1 MKFTLILVLVISVA
15 LAKALEESPE
25 KDLSGEGTGQH
36 QQDKIALEPK
46 SQSRSRHNL
55 NVRSYYGMNEWMRED
70 ILDIVADFIDDDKE
84 GIAEYTYRALQRKYR
99 QRENWTCVAGE
110 NFHAYSR
117 FYKKILIEDL
127 DSDMFVFCFV

>member
-25 KDLSGEGTGQH
+25 KDLSGEGTGQ
-36 QQDKIALEPK
+36 QDKIALESK

-55 NVRSYYGMNEWMRED
+55 NIRSYYGMNEWMRED
-70 ILDIVADFIDDDKE
+70 ILDIVADTIDDDKE

-127 DSDMFVFCFV
+127 NSDMFVFCFV

>member
-25 KDLSGEGTGQH
+25 KDLSGEGTGQE
-36 QQDKIALEPK
+36 DKIALEPK

-70 ILDIVADFIDDDKE
+70 ILDIVTDFRDDDKE
-84 GIAEYTYRALQRKYR
+84 GIAIMKRSLQQAKDL
-99 QRENWTCVAGE
+99 QNVMVKW
-110 NFHAYSR
+110 NI
-117 FYKKILIEDL
+117 KK
-127 DSDMFVFCFV
+127 

>member
-25 KDLSGEGTGQH
+25 KDLSGEGTGH
-36 QQDKIALEPK
+36 EDKIALEPK

-55 NVRSYYGMNEWMRED
+55 NIRSSHGMNEWMRED

-117 FYKKILIEDL
+117 FYKKILIEDRN
-127 DSDMFVFCFV
+127 SDMFVFCFV

>member
-1 MKFTLILVLVISVA
+1 MKIALILVLVLSV
-15 LAKALEESPE
+15 AKALEESP
-25 KDLSGEGTGQH
+25 KVKIDLSGVGTGL
-36 QQDKIALEPK
+36 QDEIALEPK

-55 NVRSYYGMNEWMRED
+55 NIRSSHGMNGWMRED